1 MITISLKVQ
10 KQQVLRYPMNKIF
23 ALTKKELQSF
33 FSSPI
38 AYIIL
43 IVMLSLFNIFF
54 FLIID
59 QNRELSLRDVF
70 QVMEFMLV
78 FFIPLLTM
86 RLFSEEKSNG
96 TMEFLLTAP
105 LTHTMIVLGKYFSML
120 IFFSLLIGLTSVY
133 YFIVEY
139 FGDPDPLSMLSG
151 YLGIWL
157 EGAFFIAVGLLASS
171 WTSNQI
177 IAAMVSYLI
186 LFSLYFSTSFTQ
198 YVSGSAEH
206 FLIQLSTHTH
216 LENFAIGI
224 ITPSDVVYY
233 LAGILLCLVLT
244 RLSIDNRLWH

>member
-1 MITISLKVQ
+1 
-10 KQQVLRYPMNKIF
+10 MNKIF
-23 ALTKKELQSF
+23 ALAKKELHSY

-43 IVMLSLFNIFF
+43 IVMLSLFNVFF
-54 FLIID
+54 FMIID
-59 QNRELSLRDVF
+59 QNREVSLRDVF
-70 QVMEFMLV
+70 QLMEFMLV

-105 LTHTMIVLGKYFSML
+105 LTHSMIVLGKYLSLLMFY
-120 IFFSLLIGLTSVY
+120 SLLIGLTGIY
-133 YFIVEY
+133 YLIVEY
-139 FGDPDPLSMLSG
+139 FGEPDPFSMLSG

-177 IAAMVSYLI
+177 IAAIVSYLI
-186 LFSLYFSTSFTQ
+186 LFSLYFATSFTQ
-198 YVSGSAEH
+198 YTDGAAKQ

-233 LAGILLCLVLT
+233 VAGIVLCLVLT

>member
-1 MITISLKVQ
+1 
-10 KQQVLRYPMNKIF
+10 MNKIF
-23 ALTKKELQSF
+23 ALTKKELHRF

-43 IVMLSLFNIFF
+43 IVMLSLFNVFF

-59 QNRELSLRDVF
+59 QNREVSLRDVF
-70 QVMEFMLV
+70 QLMEFMLV

-105 LTHTMIVLGKYFSML
+105 LTLTMIVLGKYFSML
-120 IFFSLLIGLTSVY
+120 IFFTLLIGLTGTY
-133 YFIVEY
+133 YLIVEY
-139 FGDPDPLSMLSG
+139 FGDPDPSSMLSG

-177 IAAMVSYLI
+177 IFDFI
-186 LFSLYFSTSFTQ
+186 FT
-198 YVSGSAEH
+198 
-206 FLIQLSTHTH
+206 
-216 LENFAIGI
+216 
-224 ITPSDVVYY
+224 
-233 LAGILLCLVLT
+233 LLCHQFY
-244 RLSIDNRLWH
+244 SICEWLC

>member
-1 MITISLKVQ
+1 
-10 KQQVLRYPMNKIF
+10 MNKIL
-23 ALTKKELQSF
+23 ALTKKELHSY

-43 IVMLSLFNIFF
+43 ILMLSLFNVFF

-59 QNRELSLRDVF
+59 QNHEVSLRDVF
-70 QVMEFMLV
+70 QLMEFMLV
-78 FFIPLLTM
+78 FLIPLLTM

-105 LTHTMIVLGKYFSML
+105 LTHTMIVLGKYLSML
-120 IFFSLLIGLTSVY
+120 IFYSLLIALTVTY
-133 YFIVEY
+133 YLIVEY
-139 FGDPDPLSMLSG
+139 FGDPDPSSMLSG

-157 EGAFFIAVGLLASS
+157 EGAFFISVGLLASS

-177 IAAMVSYLI
+177 IAALVSYLI

-198 YVSGSAEH
+198 YVNGSAEH

-233 LAGILLCLVLT
+233 LAGIILCLVLT
-244 RLSIDNRLWH
+244 RLSIDNRLWQ

>member
-1 MITISLKVQ
+1 M
-10 KQQVLRYPMNKIF
+10 
-23 ALTKKELQSF
+23 ALVKKELYCY

-43 IVMLSLFNIFF
+43 ILMLSLFNIFF
-54 FLIID
+54 YLIVD
-59 QNRELSLRDVF
+59 QNREVSLRDVF
-70 QVMEFMLV
+70 QLMEFMLV

-86 RLFSEEKSNG
+86 RLFSEEKANG

-105 LTHTMIVLGKYFSML
+105 LTHTMIVLGKYL
-120 IFFSLLIGLTSVY
+120 SLLIFYTLIIGLTGVY
-133 YFIVEY
+133 YLIVEY
-139 FGDPDPLSMLSG
+139 YGEPDPLSMLSG

-177 IAAMVSYLI
+177 IAAMLAYMI
-186 LFSLYFSTSFTQ
+186 LFSLYFSSSFTQ
-198 YVSGSAEH
+198 YVSGSAELV
-206 FLIQLSTHTH
+206 LIQLSTHVH

-224 ITPSDVVYY
+224 ITPSDLVYY
-233 LAGILLCLVLT
+233 LSGIALCLCLT

>member
-1 MITISLKVQ
+1 
-10 KQQVLRYPMNKIF
+10 
-23 ALTKKELQSF
+23 
-33 FSSPI
+33 
-38 AYIIL
+38 
-43 IVMLSLFNIFF
+43 
-54 FLIID
+54 
-59 QNRELSLRDVF
+59 
-70 QVMEFMLV
+70 MEFMLV

-86 RLFSEEKSNG
+86 RLFSEEKSND

-105 LTHTMIVLGKYFSML
+105 LTHTMIVLGKYFSMI
-120 IFFSLLIGLTSVY
+120 IFFTLLIGLTFSY

-139 FGDPDPLSMLSG
+139 FGDPDPYSMLSG

-186 LFSLYFSTSFTQ
+186 LFSLYFATSFTQ

-233 LAGILLCLVLT
+233 LSGILLCLALT
-244 RLSIDNRLWH
+244 RLSIDNRLWR

>member
-1 MITISLKVQ
+1 
-10 KQQVLRYPMNKIF
+10 
-23 ALTKKELQSF
+23 
-33 FSSPI
+33 
-38 AYIIL
+38 
-43 IVMLSLFNIFF
+43 
-54 FLIID
+54 
-59 QNRELSLRDVF
+59 
-70 QVMEFMLV
+70 
-78 FFIPLLTM
+78 M

-120 IFFSLLIGLTSVY
+120 IFFTLLIGLTLSY

-139 FGDPDPLSMLSG
+139 FGEPDPSSILSG

-171 WTSNQI
+171 WTANQI

-186 LFSLYFSTSFTQ
+186 LFSLYFATSFTQ
-198 YVSGSAEH
+198 YVSGPAEH

-224 ITPSDVVYY
+224 ITPSDIVYY

>member
-1 MITISLKVQ
+1 
-10 KQQVLRYPMNKIF
+10 MNKIF
-23 ALTKKELQSF
+23 ALTKKELHSF
-33 FSSPI
+33 FSSPV

-43 IVMLSLFNIFF
+43 IVMLSLFNTFF

-59 QNRELSLRDVF
+59 QNREVSLRDVF
-70 QVMEFMLV
+70 QLMEFMLV

-120 IFFSLLIGLTSVY
+120 IFFTLLIGLTLSY

-139 FGDPDPLSMLSG
+139 FGDPDPSSILSG

-157 EGAFFIAVGLLASS
+157 EGAFFIAVGLLVSS

-186 LFSLYFSTSFTQ
+186 LFSLYFAASFTQ
-198 YVSGSAEH
+198 YVSGPAEY

-216 LENFAIGI
+216 LENFAMGI

-233 LAGILLCLVLT
+233 LAGILLCLALT

>member
-1 MITISLKVQ
+1 MS
-10 KQQVLRYPMNKIF
+10 KIF
-23 ALTKKELQSF
+23 ALTKKELHSY

-43 IVMLSLFNIFF
+43 IVMLSLFNVFF

-59 QNRELSLRDVF
+59 QNAEVSLRDVF
-70 QVMEFMLV
+70 QLMEFMLV
-78 FFIPLLTM
+78 FLIPLLTM

-96 TMEFLLTAP
+96 TMEFLQTAP
-105 LTHTMIVLGKYFSML
+105 LTHTMIVLGKYLSML
-120 IFFSLLIGLTSVY
+120 IFYTLLIGLTLTY

-139 FGDPDPLSMLSG
+139 FGEPDPFSMFSG

-198 YVSGSAEH
+198 YVGGSAEH

-224 ITPSDVVYY
+224 ITPSDLVYY
-233 LAGILLCLVLT
+233 LAGIVICLVLT

>member
-1 MITISLKVQ
+1 
-10 KQQVLRYPMNKIF
+10 
-23 ALTKKELQSF
+23 
-33 FSSPI
+33 
-38 AYIIL
+38 
-43 IVMLSLFNIFF
+43 MLSLFNIFF
-54 FLIID
+54 FLSIE
-59 QNRELSLRDVF
+59 QNREVSLRDVF
-70 QVMEFMLV
+70 QLMEFMLV

-120 IFFSLLIGLTSVY
+120 IFFTLLIGLTLSY

-139 FGDPDPLSMLSG
+139 FGEPDPSSILSG

-171 WTSNQI
+171 WTANQI

-186 LFSLYFSTSFTQ
+186 LFSLYFATSFTQ
-198 YVSGSAEH
+198 YVSGPAEH

-224 ITPSDVVYY
+224 ITPSDIVYY

>member
-1 MITISLKVQ
+1 MS
-10 KQQVLRYPMNKIF
+10 KIYV
-23 ALTKKELQSF
+23 LTKKELYSL
-33 FSSPI
+33 FSSPV

-43 IVMLSLFNIFF
+43 IVMLSLFNVFF

-59 QNRELSLRDVF
+59 QNREASLRDVF
-70 QVMEFMLV
+70 QLMEFMLV

-96 TMEFLLTAP
+96 TIEFLLTAP
-105 LTHTMIVLGKYFSML
+105 LTHTMIVLGKYLSML
-120 IFFSLLIGLTSVY
+120 IVFTVLIGLTLSY

-139 FGDPDPLSMLSG
+139 FSEPDPFSILSG

-171 WTSNQI
+171 WTANQI
-177 IAAMVSYLI
+177 VAAIVSYLI
-186 LFSLYFSTSFTQ
+186 LFSLYFVTSFTQ

-206 FLIQLSTHTH
+206 FLTQMSTRTH

-233 LAGILLCLVLT
+233 LVGILLCLVLT

>member
-1 MITISLKVQ
+1 
-10 KQQVLRYPMNKIF
+10 MNKVF
-23 ALTKKELQSF
+23 ALIKKELHGL

-54 FLIID
+54 FLIIY
-59 QNRELSLRDVF
+59 QNAEVSLRDVF
-70 QVMEFMLV
+70 QLMEFMWV

-86 RLFSEEKSNG
+86 RLFSEEKANG

-120 IFFSLLIGLTSVY
+120 LFYSLLIGLTGIY
-133 YFIVEY
+133 YLIVEY
-139 FGDPDPLSMLSG
+139 YGDPDSLSMLSG

-177 IAAMVSYLI
+177 IAAIVSYLI
-186 LFSLYFSTSFTQ
+186 LFSLYFTTSFTQ
-198 YVSGSAEH
+198 YFTGSAEH
-206 FLIQLSTHTH
+206 LLIQLSTHTH

-233 LAGILLCLVLT
+233 LVGIVLCLALT
-244 RLSIDNRLWH
+244 RLSIDNRLWQ

>member
-1 MITISLKVQ
+1 
-10 KQQVLRYPMNKIF
+10 MNKVF
-23 ALTKKELQSF
+23 ALTKKELYSY

-43 IVMLSLFNIFF
+43 IVMLSLFNVFF

-59 QNRELSLRDVF
+59 QNGEVSLRDVF
-70 QVMEFMLV
+70 QLMEFMLV

-96 TMEFLLTAP
+96 TMEFLQTAP
-105 LTHTMIVLGKYFSML
+105 LTHTMIVLGKYLSML
-120 IFFSLLIGLTSVY
+120 IFYTLLIALTLTY

-139 FGDPDPLSMLSG
+139 FGEPDPLSLFSG

-157 EGAFFIAVGLLASS
+157 EGIFFIAVGLLASS

-177 IAAMVSYLI
+177 IAAMVSYGI
-186 LFSLYFSTSFTQ
+186 LFSLYFSSSFTQ
-198 YVSGSAEH
+198 YVSGWAQP

-233 LAGILLCLVLT
+233 LAGIILCLVLT

>member
-1 MITISLKVQ
+1 
-10 KQQVLRYPMNKIF
+10 MNKIF
-23 ALTKKELQSF
+23 ALTKKELHSYF
-33 FSSPI
+33 CSPI

-43 IVMLSLFNIFF
+43 IVMLSLFNVFF
-54 FLIID
+54 FLVID
-59 QNRELSLRDVF
+59 QNREVSLRDVF
-70 QVMEFMLV
+70 QLMEFMLV
-78 FFIPLLTM
+78 FLIPLLTM

-120 IFFSLLIGLTSVY
+120 IFYSLLIGLTGIY
-133 YFIVEY
+133 YLIVEY
-139 FGDPDPLSMLSG
+139 FGEPDPLSMLSG

-177 IAAMVSYLI
+177 IAAMVSYVI
-186 LFSLYFSTSFTQ
+186 LFFLYFSSSFTQ
-198 YVSGSAEH
+198 YVGGSAEQ

-224 ITPSDVVYY
+224 ITPRDVVYY
-233 LAGILLCLVLT
+233 MAGIVLCLVLT

>member
-1 MITISLKVQ
+1 
-10 KQQVLRYPMNKIF
+10 MNKVF
-23 ALTKKELQSF
+23 ALVKKELHSY

-38 AYIIL
+38 AYIVL
-43 IVMLSLFNIFF
+43 VVMLSLFNVFF
-54 FLIID
+54 FLSID
-59 QNRELSLRDVF
+59 QNREVSLRDVF
-70 QVMEFMLV
+70 QLMEFMLM

-86 RLFSEEKSNG
+86 RLFAEEKSNG

-105 LTHTMIVLGKYFSML
+105 LTYSMIVLGKYLSML
-120 IFFSLLIGLTSVY
+120 IFYSLLIGLTVSY

-139 FGDPDPLSMLSG
+139 FGDPDSLSMLSG

-186 LFSLYFSTSFTQ
+186 LFTLYFSTSFTQ
-198 YVSGSAEH
+198 YVSGSAEQL
-206 FLIQLSTHTH
+206 LIQLSTHTH

-233 LAGILLCLVLT
+233 LAGIVLCLVLT

>member
-1 MITISLKVQ
+1 MD
-10 KQQVLRYPMNKIF
+10 KIV
-23 ALTKKELQSF
+23 ALIKKELYSF

-59 QNRELSLRDVF
+59 QNREVSLRDVF
-70 QVMEFMLV
+70 QLMEFMLV

-105 LTHTMIVLGKYFSML
+105 LTLTMIVLGKYLSML
-120 IFFSLLIGLTSVY
+120 VFFTLLIGLTSTY
-133 YFIVEY
+133 YFIIEY
-139 FGDPDPLSMLSG
+139 FGDPDPLSILSG

-186 LFSLYFSTSFTQ
+186 LFSLYFASSFTQ
-198 YVSGSAEH
+198 YFSGSAEH

-224 ITPSDVVYY
+224 ITPSNVVYY

-244 RLSIDNRLWH
+244 RLSIDNKLWL

>member
-1 MITISLKVQ
+1 MS
-10 KQQVLRYPMNKIF
+10 KIYV
-23 ALTKKELQSF
+23 LTKKELYSL
-33 FSSPI
+33 FSSPV

-43 IVMLSLFNIFF
+43 IIMLSLFNVFF

-59 QNRELSLRDVF
+59 QNREASLRDVF
-70 QVMEFMLV
+70 QLMEFMLV

-96 TMEFLLTAP
+96 TIEFLLTAP
-105 LTHTMIVLGKYFSML
+105 LTHTMIVLGKYLSML
-120 IFFSLLIGLTSVY
+120 IFFTLLIGLTLSY

-139 FGDPDPLSMLSG
+139 FSEPDPFSILSG

-171 WTSNQI
+171 WTANQI
-177 IAAMVSYLI
+177 VAAVVSYLI
-186 LFSLYFSTSFTQ
+186 LFSLYFVTSFTQ
-198 YVSGSAEH
+198 YVSGSVER
-206 FLIQLSTHTH
+206 FLTQMSTHTH

-233 LAGILLCLVLT
+233 LVGILLCLVLT